1 MDMMF
6 LNLPGKKKMALLG
19 QPQITA
25 KKLLELKIQS
35 PGTMQHIF
43 GVIKEW

>member
-1 MDMMF
+1 MNMMF
-6 LNLPGKKKMALLG
+6 LNLPGKKKALPG

-25 KKLLELKIQS
+25 KKSLEFRIQF